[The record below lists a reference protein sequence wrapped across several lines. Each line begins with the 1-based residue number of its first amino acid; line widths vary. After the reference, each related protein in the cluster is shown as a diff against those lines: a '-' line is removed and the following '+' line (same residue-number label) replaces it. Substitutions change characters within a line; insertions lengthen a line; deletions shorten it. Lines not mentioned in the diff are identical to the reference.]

1 MDHETFVWLARS
13 RSWLAEHFD
22 ERVRLE
28 MAAQEAYMSPFHYH
42 RLFSRAFSETPHE
55 FVTRLRLEHA
65 KKLIRSSDLTI
76 SEICMEV
83 GYGSLGTFSSMFS
96 RHEGCSPVE
105 FRRVY
110 SMPQA
115 WTLKV
120 VPSCM
125 LSLWA
130 VPR

>member
-1 MDHETFVWLARS
+1 LAVPLVDHDTFIWLARS
-13 RSWLAEHFD
+13 RTWLADHFD
-22 ERVRLE
+22 EQVRLE
-28 MAAQEAYMSPFHYH
+28 MAAKEACMSPFHYH

-55 FVTRLRLEHA
+55 FVTRLRLDHA
-65 KKLIRSSDLTI
+65 KRLIR
-76 SEICMEV
+76 
-83 GYGSLGTFSSMFS
+83 TFSSMFS

-120 VPSCM
+120 VPHCM
-125 LSLWA
+125 LTLWQ
-130 VPR
+130 R